1 MSQVGQRK
9 DTLLTVAPFLADYS
23 HKQNATSKCLIGFSI
38 ASNAAAPGSSVLSS
52 SISLLPLKTWTQ
64 EEAEHRRADGSACEV
79 EEAGLI

>member
-23 HKQNATSKCLIGFSI
+23 HKQNATSKCLVGFSI
-38 ASNAAAPGSSVLSS
+38 AANAAAPGSSVLPAAAS
-52 SISLLPLKTWTQ
+52 LKTWTQ
-64 EEAEHRRADGSACEV
+64 EEAEHRRADRSACEV